1 MIAVVMGF
9 IAGSVIKYRR
19 NKCLTVYTMDGCRH
33 VEILMRVVV

>member
-19 NKCLTVYTMDGCRH
+19 NKCLPVYTMGGR
-33 VEILMRVVV
+33 